1 MTLVFSFPAQAYS
14 GQYSATK
21 AFGFNF
27 PDSINCKAQVDVI
40 AFVTEKTFT
49 KINCELDYVYGQAS
63 QLVTKEVLEYMTYVG
78 NMDEKNIH
86 CLPGAMHHL
95 FLDMPE
101 EFIALIKDLI
111 SK

>member
-1 MTLVFSFPAQAYS
+1 M
-14 GQYSATK
+14 
-21 AFGFNF
+21 
-27 PDSINCKAQVDVI
+27 
-40 AFVTEKTFT
+40 
-49 KINCELDYVYGQAS
+49 YGQAS

-78 NMDEKNIH
+78 NMDKKNIH